1 MLEQNY
7 TQKLEYSP
15 AIVNNEQ
22 KNGNN
27 IFLLV
32 NEKSL
37 SSGEI
42 QEKICQPIAKSG
54 IQNDCLFMLPGVSMT
69 PNLSSDVVVANC
81 EQKLTDNQGL
91 ASSAEGS
98 GMEVMVFDI

>member
-7 TQKLEYSP
+7 TQKLKYSL

-42 QEKICQPIAKSG
+42 QEKICQPIAKMAYKTIVFS
-54 IQNDCLFMLPGVSMT
+54 CFLVS
-69 PNLSSDVVVANC
+69 P
-81 EQKLTDNQGL
+81 
-91 ASSAEGS
+91 
-98 GMEVMVFDI
+98 